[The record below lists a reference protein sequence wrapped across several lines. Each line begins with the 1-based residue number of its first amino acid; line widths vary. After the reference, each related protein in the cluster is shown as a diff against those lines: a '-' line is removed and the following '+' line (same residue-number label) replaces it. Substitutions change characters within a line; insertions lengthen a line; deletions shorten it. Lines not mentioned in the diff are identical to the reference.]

1 MSATKSL
8 IDLGIAM
15 QSAILL
21 GENYKVAKHS
31 LSSKK
36 IKAGGS
42 ADMKKIVGLGVK
54 NIIGIELLKTQ
65 SQLSGGL

>member
-15 QSAILL
+15 QSAALL

-36 IKAGGS
+36 TKAGSS
-42 ADMKKIVGLGVK
+42 ADTKRLVKLGFTNIVG
-54 NIIGIELLKTQ
+54 ISLLKAQ
-65 SQLSGGL
+65 ADIAGGL